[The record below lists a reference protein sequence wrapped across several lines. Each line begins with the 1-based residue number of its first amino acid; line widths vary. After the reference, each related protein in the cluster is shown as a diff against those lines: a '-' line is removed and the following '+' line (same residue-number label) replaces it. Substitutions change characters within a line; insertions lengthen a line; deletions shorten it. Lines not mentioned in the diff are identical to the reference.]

1 MVKYLQVKLW
11 INNFIVYGN
20 GHVYARDVIVKLGN
34 LGNFVLAPDY
44 NLMTIYELENYIKLN
59 HHLPKIP
66 SAKEVREK
74 GMNDKYTNADI
85 LIQKYYYKIIN
96 SQFSGI

>member
-1 MVKYLQVKLW
+1 M
-11 INNFIVYGN
+11 I
-20 GHVYARDVIVKLGN
+20 
-34 LGNFVLAPDY
+34 
-44 NLMTIYELENYIKLN
+44 
-59 HHLPKIP
+59 
-66 SAKEVREK
+66 VREK